1 MELKSDRLSLRL
13 LSLTDLDFFHLLNS
27 LPESNEFNTMGAP
40 ENRAE
45 SSKKLSDFVLKN
57 KQKEIVSYTFVLT
70 NKEDESPIGLF
81 GLNLKPKRYQGGE
94 IWYTIHPQN
103 WNKGFA
109 TEAVKRVFEFCFNHL
124 KLHRIQAGCA
134 VDNIASIKVLEKAGM
149 TKEGRGRQILP
160 LSSGWSDN
168 YEYSILE
175 TDLK

>member
-1 MELKSDRLSLRL
+1 MKMESKRLILRL
-13 LSLTDLDFFHLLNS
+13 LNQEDLSFFHQLNS
-27 LPESNEFNTMGAP
+27 FPESNQYNTMGIP
-40 ENRAE
+40 ESLEISQERLE
-45 SSKKLSDFVLKN
+45 DFVLKN
-57 KQKEIVSYTFVLT
+57 EQKEIVSYTFVLT

-109 TEAVKRVFEFCFNHL
+109 TEAVKIVFEFCFNQL